1 MEKYNNNFEF
11 TVSNNSKTKEKLKS
25 YFKSYDFEQ
34 VKDENENLLFV
45 KKWSILNGWKF
56 NPLNWETKIDIKL
69 SENNKV
75 IINHIVHSNGFL
87 TPNAFKSL
95 FEKFLLNLEQF
106 VEFNIKHKPN
116 NIQEIKLA
124 KENFDFNQ
132 DELDI
137 LNSLV
142 EEKFLKNEN
151 GKYSIDTKYRIGI
164 LKIEKNFAVIND
176 LENEHKNIKLNFE
189 DLKNLEATF
198 Y

>member
-25 YFKSYDFEQ
+25 YFKSYHFEQ

-45 KKWSILNGWKF
+45 KKWSISNGWKF

-124 KENFDFNQ
+124 KEKVF
-132 DELDI
+132 
-137 LNSLV
+137 
-142 EEKFLKNEN
+142 
-151 GKYSIDTKYRIGI
+151 KYHGI
-164 LKIEKNFAVIND
+164 LILGVVVGMFLGIILSTATGIKLLGTLGIIVGAIATEKIMNKY
-176 LENEHKNIKLNFE
+176 LENNN
-189 DLKNLEATF
+189 NLQHRV
-198 Y
+198 

>member
-45 KKWSILNGWKF
+45 KKWSISNGWKF

-124 KENFDFNQ
+124 KEKVFKYHG
-132 DELDI
+132 I
-137 LNSLV
+137 LILGVVVGMFLGIILSTATGIKLLGTLGIIV
-142 EEKFLKNEN
+142 GAIATEKIMNKYLENNNNLQQRTELKN
-151 GKYSIDTKYRIGI
+151 KAF
-164 LKIEKNFAVIND
+164 L
-176 LENEHKNIKLNFE
+176 HKF
-189 DLKNLEATF
+189 
-198 Y
+198 